1 MLLLFFYQPKQAR
14 DYSLPHTPFALHV
27 HLVVVVVMARNR
39 IRLKSFS
46 ETKIFREPGVSRGRK
61 ILQRRASETGSG
73 NERKTKRER
82 ETERQKEKGRER
94 WRERE
99 RELSPG
105 HHSHRLS
112 SCDR

>member
-1 MLLLFFYQPKQAR
+1 MLLFFFYQPKQAR

-27 HLVVVVVMARNR
+27 HLVVVIMARNR

-46 ETKIFREPGVSRGRK
+46 ETKIFREPSGSRERK

-73 NERKTKRER
+73 NKKIANCERER
-82 ETERQKEKGRER
+82 QRQKEKGRER

-99 RELSPG
+99 RALARAPFTQFI
-105 HHSHRLS
+105 LM
-112 SCDR
+112 